1 MEKFGIDVGIGHVIG
16 DPPIHPLFTLRTQ
29 MLDLHYS
36 RMMEKSGFLR
46 ISWGLEN
53 LNDIHHD
60 LSTSRFDHLE
70 FPWGL
75 FNVKSNN
82 SDALRLIKSGKFSS
96 RPVHSDWRQRF
107 DEDLL
112 IRGNTIVLDPTSL
125 SEWSNMAPL
134 ISNIQTRRGDS
145 IWALYAQRIKG
156 KTVGGRTKV
165 ACTLIPQERNN
176 SQI

>member
-1 MEKFGIDVGIGHVIG
+1 
-16 DPPIHPLFTLRTQ
+16 

-46 ISWGLEN
+46 INWGLEN

-112 IRGNTIVLDPTSL
+112 IRGGNTIVLDPTSL

-134 ISNIQTRRGDS
+134 ISNIQTRRG
-145 IWALYAQRIKG
+145 IRFGLYTLKELKAKQLERKDG
-156 KTVGGRTKV
+156 KWLGY
-165 ACTLIPQERNN
+165 LL
-176 SQI
+176 